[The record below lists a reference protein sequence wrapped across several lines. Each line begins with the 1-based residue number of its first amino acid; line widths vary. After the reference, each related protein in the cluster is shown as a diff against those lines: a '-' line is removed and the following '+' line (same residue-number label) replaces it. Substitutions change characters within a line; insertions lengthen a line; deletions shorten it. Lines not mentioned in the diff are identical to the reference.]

1 MKLIITRHGETEENK
16 AGIIQGY
23 LPGHLS
29 KTGIEQAKKVVLRL
43 KDEKID
49 FIYSS
54 DLDRAANTAKEIAK
68 FHPDVPIEFVKI

>member
-16 AGIIQGY
+16 AGIIQGH

-29 KTGIEQAKKVVLRL
+29 EAGIEQAKKVAFRL
-43 KDEKID
+43 KDEKIN

-54 DLDRAANTAKEIAK
+54 DLDRAADTAKEIAFQK
-68 FHPDVPIEFVKI
+68 N